1 LSYETRKAIARL
13 LYLVAEKDLRQGYCP
28 CRRPLERFIDER
40 IQTAMDDVER
50 LLASDGAYGPC
61 DPTSC
66 LLLLTIGPEDKRAI
80 GGECD
85 CEGPASH
92 ERSRWPCMPACI

>member
-40 IQTAMDDVER
+40 IQAAMDDIEK
-50 LLASDGAYGPC
+50 LLATD
-61 DPTSC
+61 
-66 LLLLTIGPEDKRAI
+66 
-80 GGECD
+80 
-85 CEGPASH
+85 
-92 ERSRWPCMPACI
+92 